1 MFRTDLL
8 GGSLKKDIDSFPVI
22 PDITK
27 PPIKISNSPKSL
39 DLNIS
44 NVQTHDLPYSLPT
57 HAASCL
63 CSVPKSPETN
73 ALMMTGSSQLFELVM
88 CSNHWLTAQELS
100 IKMAYKGRN
109 VSSRLNKWKKRKLVF
124 ALTVDGKNLFP
135 AYAFSLEGKPLPIME
150 RILILLSQTKTPLA
164 IAIWFSSSNSWLT
177 GKAPQEV
184 LTTKPEEVF
193 AAALAETNPIE
204 HS

>member
-1 MFRTDLL
+1 MKQDNYSFTVKL
-8 GGSLKKDIDSFPVI
+8 G
-22 PDITK
+22 ITK
-27 PPIKISNSPKSL
+27 FPIKTSTPPKSL
-39 DLNIS
+39 DLNVS
-44 NVQTHDLPYSLPT
+44 NIQAHDLPHSLPT

-63 CSVPKSPETN
+63 YTAPKH

-88 CSNHWLTAQELS
+88 RSNHWLTPQELS
-100 IKMAYKGRN
+100 MKFAYKGMDF
-109 VSSRLNKWKKRKLVF
+109 SSRLNKWKKRQQVF

-135 AYAFSLEGKPLPIME
+135 AYAFGLEGKPLPIME
-150 RILILLSQTKTPLA
+150 RILILLSQTKTPLT

-177 GKAPQEV
+177 GKTPQEE

-193 AAALAETNPIE
+193 AAALAEANPIE